1 MGLTKYFTKPR
12 WDSSD
17 PDRAPPPLPIP
28 PGSPSLQTRPN
39 VSSNIQAAA
48 NKLSERARESFT
60 GNYTQNL
67 SPSSSPEKSL
77 IKGAQHRR
85 MQSSN
90 ANGKDLKSYLETM
103 RSGSP
108 ERSLSTSDD
117 YFTSG
122 NGPSTP
128 TPMPTRDPLKDAPA
142 LKPTTRSPPKPIIG
156 ENTPPSATMR
166 ALQAMSGDTPLID
179 ITNGGSRS
187 GGDFS
192 ELSSQLNKLT
202 SIATGLQTEMAQ
214 LSRRSKDNA
223 ADLIHLKEATK
234 TRDDDIRQNLRNLVT
249 SPSIA
254 GGASPTLNRS
264 GFAYG
269 LGLLDSKAYS
279 SPPPMPRVASHN
291 SLLDR
296 DMGSPNP
303 YSVEGAASIAMLE
316 KIIREMNTKDGQER
330 LLSNLSELMNSSRQE
345 NTEIKKKVSELAE
358 FIKDKSDNHALI
370 KSDPAVLSRS
380 ADGGDPASPA
390 NPEAQKLLSKI
401 KDSVS
406 SNGGLTAEV
415 KALIRELRGEILG
428 MGREL
433 GRKLDQV
440 DMSTSNVQPP
450 EDPEATKASM
460 QRIVQESMAELCQHL
475 ERTIQESAQQSS
487 ALVQA
492 QPGTNPEEV
501 YNAVKHA
508 LSEQDSALVKAS
520 QAAGLDKQEILQAVK
535 TACEDF
541 KPEIE
546 LQQFGLEREE
556 ILEVL
561 KEGLHDYQASRDIP
575 QASAI
580 GREEIIGAIHE
591 ALSGLSIPQPTM
603 DTDAIKAELLSS
615 IKQGLDEYKSGASPA
630 IDNEAAR
637 EAIHHAIKTGLEEHG
652 DSTSRVMEIS
662 RDDLFEAVKAG
673 LDGSSIPFG
682 GFGEQVLQQ
691 LHELV
696 DGMKME
702 FRQYS
707 AANGR
712 DTEQVLDAVKDGL
725 ESLRSQVE
733 SYVDRAQDVTG
744 KDEIVD
750 VVRSGLEQLRADTQ
764 AYCAEGPTRG
774 HNEMLDYIRSEFEH
788 LHETIGSQ
796 PMERSVNGGLMSD
809 KSDILAAIDAM
820 RSDLG
825 APRSL
830 NEEGNEEV
838 MEAMKEEFLQ
848 LKEDILGGSAAH
860 KAEIIETL
868 QDSLDSLHNKLGSVG
883 AVDGAN
889 PGDVSSLKDELSHLR
904 DTIATTLIKS
914 GAAADKDEIL
924 EAVREAVSGMPNQPT
939 SDAVPTELLEAVRGE
954 FENLKGSLSGGL
966 PPGGSRAD
974 VEEIL
979 DTVRL
984 GLDDL
989 RSHVDK
995 KMENPEQHILGGEI
1009 MDTLNESLD
1018 NLRSD
1023 ITKSLE
1029 KPVDMTVNYEILDTL
1044 KEGLASLKADF
1055 ETLVSGGKSISP
1067 KGGEIVL
1074 AEGAVVGESARG
1086 VSEDVPDATPSQTHA
1101 GNLKRSDLEGVEV
1114 LLAQIQ
1120 IKMEAMD
1127 QNVQEIPRD
1136 ATAPTF
1142 DPAATGT
1149 AMKQDLEGMEA
1160 MLKELQTTV
1169 VEIAAREKA
1178 EVENAV
1184 TKADTDAIETLLR
1197 NTKDRIDEMV
1207 LPDATTA
1214 VTQDNLAAVEAVV
1227 QSGNDALD
1235 ALASRFEETA
1245 ATKNDIAVVEG
1256 LAQDLKT
1263 ALDELKENMPKV
1275 DEEVAEPT
1283 KAALDALGVICTEIK
1298 TRVNEMELPDIE
1310 SLPQKADVE
1319 QIQGLINDFRESH
1332 DKFTEQY
1339 NNDIGVT
1346 AKIFDDRR
1354 QDSENIVVQ
1363 MGEIKALVEEF
1374 KEESLAKKSDDESV
1388 AASHMDK
1395 VNEALDEIKE
1405 RVEGSP
1411 AAVGDLKALIETVK
1425 TEFER
1430 THASL
1435 GAMQT
1440 EVSEH
1445 ANTMGEKHGEQKD
1458 LIIAGLGEK
1467 IDPHFEALSAK
1478 YEEAQKAAEEAK
1490 LAVEEKA
1497 AAQQAVLD
1505 STKEMADEL
1514 KLSIDTL
1521 GTALTGSVA
1530 TLTEAAEKMGQDS
1543 STVFDKMEEV
1553 STRLGDNHLDIK
1565 VEHQVT
1571 RDEIAKA
1578 VEGITSLQSDL
1589 TENHP
1594 KFLVSLQELHA
1605 LVSAHY
1611 EHAQKSSEEHGAA
1624 IRGISDAQTE
1634 AFKTHGEKFDAL
1646 SALPTLTAS
1655 AGGEGVES
1663 RLTDAALHEKLD
1675 KILEQSS
1682 GSGSQAR
1689 EQIEKIFEVASTSD
1703 SAIHEKLDKLLDPE
1717 SRLVDSTPQ
1726 LERLNAIHNQVMTS
1740 AAEITAFVALQKREI
1755 TDGRES
1761 KEHEAEEVALLLE
1774 RRLAQKDTIESEI
1787 TNLNGEKDTLRT
1799 AVEALRAERE
1809 ALATKKARLNADV
1822 SALNTALAIRKEE
1835 LHAMNARADG
1845 LERRIVEGLMDQ
1857 SRALL
1862 LARSVKSAR
1871 PSSPKKPKGRDLRIP
1886 SDVSANTV
1894 TSSVPIL
1901 QQNHALAMKSVRP
1914 AIRREGAAANTA
1926 ERRIMSLGQISR
1938 NVPSGGHNTSTTPSL
1953 IGRPGILKRSH
1964 SVKTN
1969 NSVPRKS
1976 SWNTMSSG
1984 ARNFSPITPTE
1995 EVDKE
2000 NIDDTL
2006 SEISEENASRPGS
2019 RGTYGTYDD
2028 RRTSA
2033 SYTNT
2038 ESGMTY
2044 GTGSYADGIT
2054 PGLSEDGTYGTG
2066 SYMTGSEL
2074 DRRTSLGSNLASMI
2088 AGAVR
2093 EQIGEEDEGMSET
2106 ETKSAPRAGSVVANV
2121 HEDEDEDVGEDEDDA
2136 DFVEAEETAL
2146 IQSSEGKELQ
2156 LVTDVQQPQTHDF
2169 ALSPAEEKHKHGFYA
2184 PPSDSGLGSDLPTA
2198 ALEGAEHGGFFEGGS
2213 AGTGRD

>member
-1 MGLTKYFTKPR
+1 MGLTKYFAKPR

-17 PDRAPPPLPIP
+17 PDRAPPPLPVP

-48 NKLSERARESFT
+48 NKLSERARENFT

-67 SPSSSPEKSL
+67 SPAPSPEKSL

-85 MQSSN
+85 MQSSHG
-90 ANGKDLKSYLETM
+90 NGKDLKSYLETM

-108 ERSLSTSDD
+108 ERSLSMSDD
-117 YFTSG
+117 YFTNG

-128 TPMPTRDPLKDAPA
+128 TPMTTRDPVKDAPA

-234 TRDDDIRQNLRNLVT
+234 SRDDDIRQNLRNLVT

-291 SLLDR
+291 SILDR
-296 DMGSPNP
+296 EMGSPNP

-370 KSDPAVLSRS
+370 KSDPRS
-380 ADGGDPASPA
+380 VNGTDPASP
-390 NPEAQKLLSKI
+390 NPEAEKLLSKI

-440 DMSTSNVQPP
+440 DMSASNVQPP
-450 EDPEATKASM
+450 EDPAATKASM
-460 QRIVQESMAELCQHL
+460 QRIVQESMAELRQHL
-475 ERTIQESAQQSS
+475 ERTIQENAQQSS

-492 QPGTNPEEV
+492 QPGANPEEI
-501 YNAVKHA
+501 YSAVKHA

-520 QAAGLDKQEILQAVK
+520 QAAGLEKQEILQAVK

-546 LQQFGLEREE
+546 PQQFGLEREE

-561 KEGLHDYQASRDIP
+561 KEGLHDYQASRDVP
-575 QASAI
+575 QTSAI

-615 IKQGLDEYKSGASPA
+615 IQQGLDEYRSGAAPA
-630 IDNEAAR
+630 IDNEATR
-637 EAIHHAIKTGLEEHG
+637 EAIHHAIKTGLAEHG

-691 LHELV
+691 LRELV

-750 VVRSGLEQLRADTQ
+750 VVKSGLEQLRADTQ

-796 PMERSVNGGLMSD
+796 PLERSVNGGLMSD
-809 KSDILAAIDAM
+809 RSDILAAIDAM
-820 RSDLG
+820 KSDLG

-830 NEEGNEEV
+830 NEESSEEV
-838 MEAMKEEFLQ
+838 MEAMKEEFIQ
-848 LKEDILGGSAAH
+848 LKEDILGGSAVH
-860 KAEIIETL
+860 KAEIIEAL

-889 PGDVSSLKDELSHLR
+889 PEDVTSLKDELSHLR
-904 DTIATTLIKS
+904 DTIASALIKS

-924 EAVREAVSGMPNQPT
+924 EAVREAVSNMPNQAT
-939 SDAVPTELLEAVRGE
+939 AAAVPTELLEAIRGE

-966 PPGGSRAD
+966 PSGGSRAD

-1009 MDTLNESLD
+1009 MDTLNENLD
-1018 NLRSD
+1018 SLRSD

-1044 KEGLASLKADF
+1044 KEGLASLKSDL
-1055 ETLVSGGKSISP
+1055 ETLVSGGRSTSL

-1074 AEGAVVGESARG
+1074 AEGAVVGEPARD
-1086 VSEDVPDATPSQTHA
+1086 VSGDVPAATPSQAHA
-1101 GNLKRSDLEGVEV
+1101 GHLHRSDLEAVEV

-1127 QNVQEIPRD
+1127 QNVQGIPRD
-1136 ATAPTF
+1136 ATASTF
-1142 DPAATGT
+1142 DPAASGT

-1169 VEIAAREKA
+1169 AEIAAKEKA

-1207 LPDATTA
+1207 LPDAATA

-1235 ALASRFEETA
+1235 ALATKFEETA
-1245 ATKNDIAVVEG
+1245 ATKNDIAVIEV

-1263 ALDELKENMPKV
+1263 ALNELKENMPKID
-1275 DEEVAEPT
+1275 DEAANPT

-1298 TRVNEMELPDIE
+1298 TRVTEMELPDVE

-1319 QIQGLINDFRESH
+1319 QIQGLINDFRENH

-1354 QDSENIVVQ
+1354 QDSENIVAQ

-1374 KEESLAKKSDDESV
+1374 KEESLAKKSDDESL

-1411 AAVGDLKALIETVK
+1411 SAASDLKALIETVK

-1430 THASL
+1430 AHASL
-1435 GAMQT
+1435 DAMQT
-1440 EVSEH
+1440 QVSEH

-1467 IDPHFEALSAK
+1467 IDPHFEALSCK
-1478 YEEAQKAAEEAK
+1478 YEEAQKAAEDAK

-1543 STVFDKMEEV
+1543 STVFDKMQEV
-1553 STRLGDNHLDIK
+1553 STMLGDNHGDTK

-1578 VEGITSLQSDL
+1578 VEGITGLQSDL

-1605 LVSAHY
+1605 LVTAHY

-1624 IRGISDAQTE
+1624 IRGISEAQTE
-1634 AFKTHGEKFDAL
+1634 AFKTHGEKFDAI
-1646 SALPTLTAS
+1646 SALPTLTAF
-1655 AGGEGVES
+1655 AGEGQVES
-1663 RLTDAALHEKLD
+1663 TLTDAALHEKLD
-1675 KILEQSS
+1675 KILEQSA

-1689 EQIEKIFEVASTSD
+1689 EQIEKLFEVASTSD

-1717 SRLVDSTPQ
+1717 SRLVDNTPQ

-1740 AAEITAFVALQKREI
+1740 AAEITAFVALQNREI

-1761 KEHEAEEVALLLE
+1761 KEREADEVALLLE

-1787 TNLNGEKDTLRT
+1787 TNLNSEKDTLRT

-1809 ALATKKARLNADV
+1809 ALATQKARLNADV

-1894 TSSVPIL
+1894 TSAAPSL

-1914 AIRREGAAANTA
+1914 AIRREGAAANSA
-1926 ERRIMSLGQISR
+1926 ERRIMSLGQISS

-1969 NSVPRKS
+1969 TSAPRKS
-1976 SWNTMSSG
+1976 SWNTVSSG
-1984 ARNFSPITPTE
+1984 ARNFSPFTPTE

-2038 ESGMTY
+2038 ESGVTY

-2093 EQIGEEDEGMSET
+2093 EQIGEDDEGMSET
-2106 ETKSAPRAGSVVANV
+2106 GTNLEPRAGSVVANV
-2121 HEDEDEDVGEDEDDA
+2121 HDDEDVDEDDA
-2136 DFVEAEETAL
+2136 DFVEAEETAPV
-2146 IQSSEGKELQ
+2146 QSSGGKELQ
-2156 LVTDVQQPQTHDF
+2156 LLTDGQEPQTQDF
-2169 ALSPAEEKHKHGFYA
+2169 ALSPVDGKHEHGVYA

-2198 ALEGAEHGGFFEGGS
+2198 ALEVVEHGGFFEG
-2213 AGTGRD
+2213 

>member
-1 MGLTKYFTKPR
+1 MGLTNRFFKSR

-17 PDRAPPPLPIP
+17 PDRAPPPLPVP

-77 IKGAQHRR
+77 IKGAAHRR
-85 MQSSN
+85 MQSSHT
-90 ANGKDLKSYLETM
+90 NGKDLKSYLETM

-108 ERSLSTSDD
+108 ERPLSMNED
-117 YFTSG
+117 YFTNRDG
-122 NGPSTP
+122 TPSTP
-128 TPMPTRDPLKDAPA
+128 TPMPTKDPLKDAPA

-166 ALQAMSGDTPLID
+166 ALQSMAVETPLSD
-179 ITNGGSRS
+179 ITNGGLRS
-187 GGDFS
+187 GGDIS
-192 ELSSQLNKLT
+192 ELSSQLSKLT

-234 TRDDDIRQNLRNLVT
+234 TRDDDIRKNLRDLVT
-249 SPSIA
+249 SPSIN

-269 LGLLDSKAYS
+269 LGLLDSKPYS
-279 SPPPMPRVASHN
+279 SPPHMPRVASHN

-296 DMGSPNP
+296 EMGSPNP

-330 LLSNLSELMNSSRQE
+330 LLSNLSEMMSSSKQE

-358 FIKDKSDNHALI
+358 FIKDKSDNHALM
-370 KSDPAVLSRS
+370 KSDPAALARS
-380 ADGGDPASPA
+380 ADGSDATSP

-460 QRIVQESMAELCQHL
+460 QRIVQESMTELRQQL
-475 ERTIQESAQQSS
+475 ERTIQENAQQSS

-492 QPGTNPEEV
+492 QSGANAEEM

-508 LSEQDSALVKAS
+508 LSEQDSALVRAS
-520 QAAGLDKQEILQAVK
+520 QAAGLEKQEILQAVK

-561 KEGLHDYQASRDIP
+561 KEGLHDYQASRDVP

-615 IKQGLDEYKSGASPA
+615 IKEGLEEYRSVPA
-630 IDNEAAR
+630 PSIDNEAAR
-637 EAIHHAIKTGLEEHG
+637 EVIHHAIKTGLEEHG

-702 FRQYS
+702 FKQYS

-750 VVRSGLEQLRADTQ
+750 VVRTGLEQLRADTQ

-796 PMERSVNGGLMSD
+796 PMERSAGGALMTD

-820 RSDLG
+820 KSDLG
-825 APRSL
+825 APRGV
-830 NEEGNEEV
+830 NEEGSEEV
-838 MEAMKEEFLQ
+838 VEAMKEEFLQ
-848 LKEDILGGSAAH
+848 LKEAILGGSAVH

-883 AVDGAN
+883 AADGTT
-889 PGDVSSLKDELSHLR
+889 PEDVVSLKDELSHLR
-904 DTIATTLIKS
+904 ETIAMTLIKS

-924 EAVREAVSGMPNQPT
+924 EAVREAVSGMPNQPN
-939 SDAVPTELLEAVRGE
+939 SDAVPTELLEAIRGE

-966 PPGGSRAD
+966 ASGGSRAD

-1044 KEGLASLKADF
+1044 KEGLASLKSDF
-1055 ETLVSGGKSISP
+1055 ETLVSGGRPITP

-1074 AEGAVVGESARG
+1074 ADGAVVGEASRG
-1086 VSEDVPDATPSQTHA
+1086 VTEEAPDSTPSHTPTGHLNR
-1101 GNLKRSDLEGVEV
+1101 GDLENVEV

-1120 IKMEAMD
+1120 IKIEAMD
-1127 QNVQEIPRD
+1127 HNVQDIPRD
-1136 ATAPTF
+1136 APTPAF
-1142 DPAATGT
+1142 DPETAGAAT
-1149 AMKQDLEGMEA
+1149 KQDLEGMET
-1160 MLKELQTTV
+1160 MLRELQATV
-1169 VEIAAREKA
+1169 ADIASREKA
-1178 EVENAV
+1178 ELENVV
-1184 TKADTDAIETLLR
+1184 TRADTDAIETLLR

-1207 LPDATTA
+1207 LPDAATA

-1227 QSGNDALD
+1227 QSGNDALE
-1235 ALASRFEETA
+1235 ALATKFEETA
-1245 ATKNDIAVVEG
+1245 ATKNDIAVVEV
-1256 LAQDLKT
+1256 LAQDLKI
-1263 ALDELKENMPKV
+1263 ALDELKENMPK
-1275 DEEVAEPT
+1275 AESDIPEST

-1298 TRVNEMELPDIE
+1298 TRVNEMELPASE
-1310 SLPQKADVE
+1310 TLPQKADIE
-1319 QIQGLINDFRESH
+1319 QIQGLVNDFRDSH

-1339 NNDIGVT
+1339 NNDIAVT
-1346 AKIFDDRR
+1346 AKCFDDRR
-1354 QDSENIVVQ
+1354 QDTESIIVQ
-1363 MGEIKALVEEF
+1363 MGEVKALVEEF
-1374 KEESLAKKSDDESV
+1374 KEESLAKKSDDESE
-1388 AASHMDK
+1388 AASHMNK
-1395 VNEALDEIKE
+1395 INEALDEIKE
-1405 RVEGSP
+1405 KVEGSP
-1411 AAVGDLKALIETVK
+1411 EAINDLKALIETVK

-1430 THASL
+1430 AHASL
-1435 GAMQT
+1435 DAMQT
-1440 EVSEH
+1440 EYSEH
-1445 ANTMGEKHGEQKD
+1445 ANTIGEMYGEHKD
-1458 LIIAGLGEK
+1458 LILTGFGEK

-1478 YEEAQKAAEEAK
+1478 YEEAHKAAEDAQK
-1490 LAVEEKA
+1490 AVDEKA
-1497 AAQQAVLD
+1497 AAQQAILD

-1521 GTALTGSVA
+1521 GTALTGSVTA
-1530 TLTEAAEKMGQDS
+1530 LTEAAEKMGQDS
-1543 STVFDKMEEV
+1543 TTVFEKMEEV
-1553 STRLGDNHLDIK
+1553 STKLGDNHGDLKI
-1565 VEHQVT
+1565 EHQVT
-1571 RDEIAKA
+1571 RDELSKA
-1578 VEGITSLQSDL
+1578 VEGITGLQSDL

-1611 EHAQKSSEEHGAA
+1611 EHAQKSSEEHCAA
-1624 IRGISDAQTE
+1624 IRGISEAQTE
-1634 AFKTHGEKFDAL
+1634 AFKTHGERFDAL
-1646 SALPTLTAS
+1646 STLPALTAS
-1655 AGGEGVES
+1655 EGEEAETKLS
-1663 RLTDAALHEKLD
+1663 DAALHEKLD
-1675 KILEQSS
+1675 KILEQS
-1682 GSGSQAR
+1682 GSSSQAR
-1689 EQIEKIFEVASTSD
+1689 EQIEKLFEVASTSD
-1703 SAIHEKLDKLLDPE
+1703 NAIHEKLDKLLDPE
-1717 SRLVDSTPQ
+1717 SRLVDSSPQ
-1726 LERLNAIHNQVMTS
+1726 LERLDAIHNQVMAS
-1740 AAEITAFVALQKREI
+1740 AAEITAFVASQTREI

-1761 KEHEAEEVALLLE
+1761 KEQEADEVALLLE

-1799 AVEALRAERE
+1799 AVESLRAEKE
-1809 ALATKKARLNADV
+1809 ALATQKARLNADV

-1835 LHAMNARADG
+1835 LHAMNIRADG

-1862 LARSVKSAR
+1862 LARSAKSAR

-1886 SDVSANTV
+1886 SDISANTI
-1894 TSSVPIL
+1894 TSTVPSL
-1901 QQNHALAMKSVRP
+1901 QQNHALAMKSARP
-1914 AIRREGAAANTA
+1914 AIRRDSAVPNSA

-1938 NVPSGGHNTSTTPSL
+1938 NVPNGGHNTSTTPSL

-1969 NSVPRKS
+1969 NSAPRKS
-1976 SWNTMSSG
+1976 SWNTISSG
-1984 ARNFSPITPTE
+1984 RNFSPITPME

-2019 RGTYGTYDD
+2019 RGTYGTYDRDDD
-2028 RRTSA
+2028 RRTSV

-2106 ETKSAPRAGSVVANV
+2106 ETNLEPPRAGSVVANI
-2121 HEDEDEDVGEDEDDA
+2121 HDGEEIDDDDA
-2136 DFVEAEETAL
+2136 EFVEAEEAAP
-2146 IQSSEGKELQ
+2146 IQPNEGKELQ
-2156 LVTDVQQPQTHDF
+2156 LVTGFQQPQTHDF
-2169 ALSPAEEKHKHGFYA
+2169 AFSAADAKHPHGVYA
-2184 PPSDSGLGSDLPTA
+2184 PPSDSGLGTDLPTA
-2198 ALEGAEHGGFFEGGS
+2198 ALEDGEHGGYFEGNS
-2213 AGTGRD
+2213 ITSEKD